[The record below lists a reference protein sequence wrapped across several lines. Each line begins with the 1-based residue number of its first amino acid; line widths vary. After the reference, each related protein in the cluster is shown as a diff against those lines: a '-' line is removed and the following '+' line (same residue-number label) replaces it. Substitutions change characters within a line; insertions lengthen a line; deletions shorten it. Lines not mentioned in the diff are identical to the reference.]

1 MTEIVGKALAAGIFV
16 VENLNHL
23 AGFAGEVKSLVIP
36 AIHPIPAQAAFLLHA
51 LTISLGLAG
60 STAFIF
66 SDSKSSRFRTGA
78 RLLAIFMIIITWNW
92 WFRRFGTFVWQVEDL
107 AERRMRTIHCLK
119 NMSIFGFLLLFS
131 GKNVSLTKLKK

>member
-78 RLLAIFMIIITWNW
+78 RLLAIFM
-92 WFRRFGTFVWQVEDL
+92 
-107 AERRMRTIHCLK
+107 K
-119 NMSIFGFLLLFS
+119 NDQTHVIGGVFS
-131 GKNVSLTKLKK
+131 LRVG